1 MIDELAE
8 LFRTQLG
15 RAPQAAARAP
25 GRVNWIG
32 EHTDYNE
39 GLVLPLAIDRSTW
52 VAVAARDDGRLRA
65 VSREQPGVRVCDRGD
80 PPRQGDWCDYVR
92 GAVAALEAAG
102 HAVPGADIAVQSEL
116 PLGSGLSSSA
126 ALSVGLVTAL
136 DACFGWGLGAL
147 DRARTAHRAECEFVG
162 VPCGVMDPF
171 ASALCPAGHALR
183 LDCRSLEREPVP
195 LLPAT
200 VLLLAHSGVTR
211 RLASGGYGDRRAEC
225 ETALRWARRRGVV
238 PPGARSLRDVAAEQL
253 PALERSLPD
262 RLLRRVR
269 HVVRENARVDAS
281 CAALRAGDAVRAG
294 ALLREGMQS
303 LRDDFE
309 VSTHELDVLCE
320 LGDAAT
326 GVFGSRL
333 VGAGFGG
340 CTLHLVAED
349 CVPGASRAI
358 ADGFERSF
366 GRRPPLWPVR
376 PGAPAEALTLD

>member
-1 MIDELAE
+1 VIDDLDE
-8 LFRTQLG
+8 LFRAQLG

-65 VSREQPGVRVCDRGD
+65 VSREQEGVRLCERGD
-80 PPRQGDWCDYVR
+80 PVRQGDWCDYAR
-92 GAVAALEAAG
+92 GAVAALEASG
-102 HAVPGADIAVQSEL
+102 RRCPGADLAVQTQL

-126 ALSVGLVTAL
+126 ALLVGLVTAL
-136 DACFGWGLGAL
+136 DACFGWGMGAEE
-147 DRARTAHRAECEFVG
+147 RARVAHRAESEFVG

-183 LDCRSLEREPVP
+183 IDCRSLEREPVP
-195 LLPAT
+195 LLPAA

-211 RLASGGYGDRRAEC
+211 RLAAGGYGERRAEC
-225 ETALRWARRRGVV
+225 ETALRLARRRGVL
-238 PPGARSLRDVAAEQL
+238 PAEARSLRDVEPEQL
-253 PALERSLPD
+253 AALEGSLPD

-281 CAALRAGDAVRAG
+281 CVALRAGDAGRAG
-294 ALLREGMQS
+294 ALLREGMES
-303 LRDDFE
+303 LRCDFE
-309 VSTHELDVLCE
+309 VSTPELDALCAF
-320 LGDAAT
+320 GDAAP

-349 CVPGASRAI
+349 SVPHASRVI
-358 ADGFERSF
+358 ADGFERRF
-366 GRRPPLWPVR
+366 GRRPPLWSVR
-376 PGAPAEALTLD
+376 PGVPAEALRL